1 MAGTSTYK
9 VGERTLQ
16 VSSLDKVLYPATD
29 TTKADVLSYYLQVAP
44 VMIPHLQG
52 RPVTRKRWPD
62 GVGTEAFF
70 RKDLEDSAPGWI
82 PTCAIEH
89 KETTNAYPL
98 VTEPATLAWIGQ
110 VAALELHTPQWRF
123 GPGCARFNPDR
134 LVLDLDPGEGT
145 SLHDASLVAL
155 ACRDILEGMGL
166 TCFPVTSGSKGIHI
180 YAGLDGTSTPEQVSA
195 VAKELARALE
205 AEHPDTVVST
215 MAKKDR
221 EGKIFLDWSQNNGA
235 KTTVSP
241 YSLRGRERP
250 TVAAPRTWEELER
263 GDLAQLT
270 FEEVLARLE
279 RDGDLLAAL
288 GAPAEDPLATYR
300 SMRDAT
306 KTAEPVPEAVAA
318 RAGQA
323 PIFVI
328 QEHHASSLH
337 WDFRLERGGVLASW
351 AVPKGPP
358 LDPSENRLAVQTEDH
373 PIEYASFEGTI
384 AKGQYGAGEVSIWDS
399 GTIEVEKW
407 REGREVITVLTG
419 RPDGGLGGVPRR
431 YALIHSGRGGEANWL
446 LKLMK
451 KQPEPRPTAPGGLPA
466 PMLPTA
472 GSEAD
477 IRLGAQ
483 DGHEWIH
490 EMKWDGYRI
499 IAGIDH
505 GTVTLRSR
513 GGKDYT
519 AMFPHTAEL
528 ATLVDATSA
537 ILDGELVAFD
547 ADGQPNF
554 SLLRGDEPPGDIRY
568 VVFDLLA
575 LNGRPLL
582 DTPLR
587 ERRVALEQTVREGE
601 GVMVPPA
608 FPGELGK
615 ALKVSAGLALEGV
628 VCKRADSLYGPGE
641 RTTRWIKIKLRNH
654 QEVVVV
660 GARRGKRGI
669 ASLLVAVPDG
679 DGTLRYAGR
688 VGTGFSARELGDVE
702 KRLRRIE
709 RATPPLDD
717 VPEADQ
723 ADAWWVTP
731 KLVAEVELAGRTG
744 NNRVRQASWRGWR
757 EDKSPADVRW
767 EV

>member
-1 MAGTSTYK
+1 MADTSTYK
-9 VGERTLQ
+9 VGGRSLQ
-16 VSSLDKVLYPATD
+16 VSSLEKVLYPATG
-29 TTKADVLSYYLQVAP
+29 TTKADVLRYYLQVAP
-44 VMIPHLQG
+44 VMIPHLAG

-62 GVGTEAFF
+62 GVAGQSFF
-70 RKDLEDSAPGWI
+70 RKNLEDSAPDWI
-82 PTCAIEH
+82 PTCSIEH

-98 VTEPATLAWIGQ
+98 VTEAATLAWFGQ

-123 GPGCARFNPDR
+123 DSGCERLNPDR

-145 SLHDASLVAL
+145 SLADASRIAL
-155 ACRDILEGMGL
+155 TCRDILEGMGL

-205 AEHPDTVVST
+205 AEHPDKVIPT

-221 EGKIFLDWSQNNGA
+221 AGKVFLDWSQNNGS

-250 TVAAPRTWEELER
+250 TVAAPRTWDELEG

-270 FEEVLARLE
+270 FEEVLVRLE
-279 RDGDLLAAL
+279 SDGDPLAELA
-288 GAPAEDPLATYR
+288 GTAGDPLATYR
-300 SMRDAT
+300 SMRDAS
-306 KTAEPVPEAVAA
+306 KTAEPVPEVVAV
-318 RAGQA
+318 RQGEA

-358 LDPSENRLAVQTEDH
+358 LDASENRLAVQTEDH
-373 PIEYASFEGTI
+373 PVEYASFEGTI
-384 AKGQYGAGEVSIWDS
+384 AKGQYGAGEVTIWDS

-407 REGREVITVLTG
+407 REGREVIAVLHG

-431 YALIHSGRGGEANWL
+431 YALIHSGQGGEANWL

-451 KQPEPRPTAPGGLPA
+451 KQPEAGETALGELPA
-466 PMLPTA
+466 PMLPSPGT
-472 GSEAD
+472 EAD
-477 IRLGAQ
+477 IRLSTQ
-483 DGHEWIH
+483 DGHTWVH

-505 GTVTLRSR
+505 GTVSMRSR

-519 AMFPHTAEL
+519 SMFPHAREL
-528 ATLVDATSA
+528 ASLVDASTA
-537 ILDGELVAFD
+537 VLDGELVAFD
-547 ADGQPNF
+547 ADGQPDF
-554 SLLRGDEPPGDIRY
+554 SLLRQEEQPEDIRY
-568 VVFDLLA
+568 VVFDILE

-582 DTPLR
+582 DTPLSD
-587 ERRVALEQTVREGE
+587 RRVVLEQTVREGE
-601 GVMVPPA
+601 GVMLPPS
-608 FPGELGK
+608 FPGELDK
-615 ALKVSAGLALEGV
+615 ALKVSGDLALEGV
-628 VCKRADSLYGPGE
+628 VSKRADSVYRPGE
-641 RTTRWIKIKLRNH
+641 RTPQWVKIKLRRH

-660 GARRGKRGI
+660 GVRRGKRGI
-669 ASLLVAVPDG
+669 ASLLVAVPDSEG
-679 DGTLRYAGR
+679 ELRYAGR
-688 VGTGFSARELGDVE
+688 VGTGFTGRDLGDVE
-702 KRLRRIE
+702 KRLRKIE
-709 RATPPLDD
+709 RATPPLGDI
-717 VPEADQ
+717 PAADR

-731 KLVAEVELAGRTG
+731 KLVAEVELAGRTV

-757 EDKSPADVRW
+757 DEKKPADVRW